1 HRRQLCE
8 RDSHRNGRESGA
20 RARAIQVAPPQ
31 AGRRLRHGRGSHH
44 HSHAKN
50 PAGDRGVRAVRWLR
64 FVIGLL
70 IALTLHSLLDSFFPN
85 ALAFFNP
92 YVILVVYY
100 SMGGNILGAIIAG
113 VTAGL
118 VQDAFSGAIF
128 GLHAFSL
135 TVCAS
140 AFAYINSRL
149 VLRGTLF
156 FGACLAGAVIIN
168 ELVIYILINILLKQ
182 KIEMF
187 EQGLIVKTIFTLLFG
202 MLVYQILL
210 LFLREEHIEATK
222 RPAVW

>member
-1 HRRQLCE
+1 M
-8 RDSHRNGRESGA
+8 
-20 RARAIQVAPPQ
+20 
-31 AGRRLRHGRGSHH
+31 
-44 HSHAKN
+44 
-50 PAGDRGVRAVRWLR
+50 RWLR
-64 FVIGLL
+64 FLIGLL

-113 VTAGL
+113 VIAGF

-135 TVCAS
+135 TVCAY
-140 AFAYINSRL
+140 AVAYVNSRL
-149 VLRGTLF
+149 VLRGTLA
-156 FGACLAGAVIIN
+156 FGACLGGAVIVN
-168 ELVIYILINILLKQ
+168 ELVIYILVNILLKQ

-202 MLVYQILL
+202 MLVYQLIL
-210 LFLREEHIEATK
+210 LFLREEPIEATQ
-222 RPAVW
+222 RPAGW